1 MTSFLD
7 MLTDFLDMSIVPS
20 WNMLEVHGAIFCQT
34 MPGLAAIYM
43 YMWPRLGL
51 TEYSRTTDPD
61 HRCFN
66 GKYVYFNSS
75 SAELSRI
82 SGF

>member
-1 MTSFLD
+1 LSMYVAQSW
-7 MLTDFLDMSIVPS
+7 LTK
-20 WNMLEVHGAIFCQT
+20 
-34 MPGLAAIYM
+34 
-43 YMWPRLGL
+43 
-51 TEYSRTTDPD
+51 YSRTTDPD

-66 GKYVYFNSS
+66 WKYVYFNSS